1 MTDKKEIRRT
11 MKRLN
16 LSLPGSERSERSE
29 RLFAE
34 VAATAE
40 FAAAR
45 TVALFASLPDEPDTA
60 AALAAWAADKHLVV
74 PRVAGDEMEFYDYL
88 PDAMR
93 SGAFGIDEPQG
104 ATPCPPERIDLIV
117 VPGTAFTRAGARIGR
132 GRGYYDRY
140 LSRPGFRARTV
151 GVCYTHQ
158 LLDTLPVEPH
168 DVPLDRVIAG

>member
-16 LSLPGSERSERSE
+16 LSLPGSERSE

-74 PRVAGDEMEFYDYL
+74 PRVAGDEMEFYD
-88 PDAMR
+88 
-93 SGAFGIDEPQG
+93 
-104 ATPCPPERIDLIV
+104 
-117 VPGTAFTRAGARIGR
+117 
-132 GRGYYDRY
+132 
-140 LSRPGFRARTV
+140 
-151 GVCYTHQ
+151 
-158 LLDTLPVEPH
+158 
-168 DVPLDRVIAG
+168 